1 MISVIRN
8 FAIEA
13 SQWLSSKE
21 SSCWRHSSNPWVGT
35 ISFLEKEMAAHSS
48 FIAWSIPWSEEPR
61 ELQSMGSQKSQAG
74 FLAIKQQQQSTK
86 PVEVIEFQL
95 SYFKS

>member
-1 MISVIRN
+1 M
-8 FAIEA
+8 AT
-13 SQWLSSKE
+13 
-21 SSCWRHSSNPWVGT
+21 HSN
-35 ISFLEKEMAAHSS
+35 

-74 FLAIKQQQQSTK
+74 VLAIKQQQPSEQQQTTK
-86 PVEVIEFQL
+86 LVEVKEFQL